1 MTASASGAKR
11 ASRLTSNPDHNNG
24 IVNASGSRCVC
35 RSIQAS
41 ASKAATNPYA
51 ASACPLA
58 PKRQNALAALIAL
71 RSSIN
76 KYRIGIAAQPQI
88 GDQRDIFQQPQ
99 RMAARGTMRAR
110 LPKVVRAAFIHM
122 NRLRHTCAGQMPCF
136 RVPGAFEHDRQP
148 VNDNSEKTPDHQTE

>member
-76 KYRIGIAAQPQI
+76 KYRIGIGAQK
-88 GDQRDIFQQPQ
+88 QRSD
-99 RMAARGTMRAR
+99 
-110 LPKVVRAAFIHM
+110 RAA
-122 NRLRHTCAGQMPCF
+122 A
-136 RVPGAFEHDRQP
+136 DRRSTGYFP
-148 VNDNSEKTPDHQTE
+148 AASAYGRTRDNESAVAKGCTRGLYPYE